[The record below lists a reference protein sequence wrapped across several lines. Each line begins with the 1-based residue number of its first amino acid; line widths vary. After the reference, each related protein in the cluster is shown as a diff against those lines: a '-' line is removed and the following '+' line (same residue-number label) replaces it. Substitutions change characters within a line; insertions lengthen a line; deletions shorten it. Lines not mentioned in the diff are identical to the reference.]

1 MKVLLSYSAPFP
13 ALSWYL
19 HLLLQGAEAVEID
32 ILHRY
37 QKMSYRNRYYVTGA
51 QGRQMLSIPLEQGRN
66 QRIPL
71 KDVRT
76 DSSVKWQLQH
86 WRTLETNYRSTPFF
100 EYTAPVFEP
109 LYLRRYT
116 FLHDFNFE
124 SMEAVQS
131 LMKLPVKFRERAT
144 ADLEQ
149 SGNDIID
156 IRDSFSH
163 RHPVGHISLPE
174 YHQVFSSRCGFQ
186 EDLSILDH
194 IFNEGLRLQV

>member
-19 HLLLQGAEAVEID
+19 HLLQQHTAAVAID
-32 ILHRY
+32 ILDRY
-37 QKMSYRNRYYVTGA
+37 RKMSYCNRYYVTGA

-76 DSSVKWQLQH
+76 DNAVKWQLQH

-109 LYLRRYT
+109 LYLKRYT

-124 SMEAVQS
+124 SMETVQS
-131 LMKLPVKFRERAT
+131 LLKLPVTFKESIAT
-144 ADLEQ
+144 EIEQ
-149 SGNDIID
+149 AGNDIID

-163 RHPVGHISLPE
+163 RQPVGNIIPPE
-174 YHQVFSSRCGFQ
+174 YHQAFSSRCGFQ
-186 EDLSILDH
+186 EDLSILDY